1 MSSQKKIN
9 RVCSAKTSE
18 QGKKQMD
25 KLELKEPGQM
35 LRGRWWALVALA
47 FCLLVITLD
56 MTVLN
61 VALPT
66 LARDLRATESQLQWM
81 VDAYTLVYASLVLLG
96 GSLGDRFGR
105 KRMLQLG
112 LLLFGAGS
120 LWSALSGSANLLI
133 IARGFMGIG
142 GALIMPATLSLVTNI
157 FVGEERGRAIGIIQG
172 ISGVGVVIGPLLGG
186 FLLDHFSWGVIF
198 LINVPVVLLAIPVC
212 AWLVPE
218 SKDPLA
224 SRLDPLGALFS
235 ISGMFSLLYGIIE
248 APTYGL
254 SDPRILV
261 TLALALVLLT
271 SFVLW
276 ERHTSTPMLD
286 LSIFRTAAIS
296 ASVLALALASFGM
309 TGGLFFLT
317 QYLQLVLG
325 YTPLVAG
332 LSFTPLILGLLIAS
346 IALSPLLD
354 RLIGARFTITTGL
367 LVAAISIALFALLT
381 IHTSY
386 LETAAILF
394 LLGFG
399 LGITMVPAT
408 TAIMNSLP
416 LNRAGVGSAATD
428 TAQETGNALGVAILG
443 SILSAAYHTTMD
455 ASPVIQALPA
465 PVRTLVRDSL
475 GSATVIAAQMG
486 EQGHAILN
494 VAQSAFVQ
502 AIAPTVMVGAA
513 ISLCGTLV
521 ALLFVPRRIDKQ
533 VGEESPTPVE
543 KAAEA
548 ERVEEVQ
555 NA

>member
-1 MSSQKKIN
+1 MN
-9 RVCSAKTSE
+9 A
-18 QGKKQMD
+18 
-25 KLELKEPGQM
+25 LELNESGQIV
-35 LRGRWWALVALA
+35 RGRWWALVALA

-66 LARDLRATESQLQWM
+66 LARDLQATESQLQWM

-120 LWSALSGSANLLI
+120 LWSAFSGNATMLI

-142 GALIMPATLSLVTNI
+142 GALIMPGTLSLVANI
-157 FVGEERGRAIGIIQG
+157 FVGEERSRAIGIIQG
-172 ISGVGVVIGPLLGG
+172 ISGIGVVIGPLLGG

-198 LINVPVVLLAIPVC
+198 LINVPVVLLAVPIC

-218 SKDPLA
+218 SRDPLA
-224 SRLDPLGALFS
+224 SRLDPLGALLS
-235 ISGMFSLLYGIIE
+235 ITGMFSLLFGIIE
-248 APTYGL
+248 APTYGIA
-254 SDPRILV
+254 DPRILV
-261 TLALALVLLT
+261 ALALALVFLT
-271 SFVLW
+271 CFVLW
-276 ERHTSTPMLD
+276 ERRTSTPMLD
-286 LSIFRTAAIS
+286 LTIFRQPAIS

-317 QYLQLVLG
+317 QYQQLVLG
-325 YTPLVAG
+325 YTPLLAG

-346 IALSPLLD
+346 IGLSPLMD
-354 RLIGARFTITTGL
+354 RLIGAKFTITTGL
-367 LVAAISIALFALLT
+367 VVAAGSIALFALLT
-381 IHTSY
+381 LHTSY
-386 LETAAILF
+386 LETASILF

-443 SILSAAYHTTMD
+443 SILSATYHTTMD
-455 ASPVIQALPA
+455 ATPLVQALPTPLRA
-465 PVRTLVRDSL
+465 LVRDSL
-475 GSATVIAAQMG
+475 GSATVLVAHMG
-486 EQGHAILN
+486 ADGKAILAL
-494 VAQSAFVQ
+494 AQSAFVQ
-502 AIAPTVMVGAA
+502 AIAPTVLIGAA
-513 ISLCGTLV
+513 ISFCGALI
-521 ALLFVPRRIDKQ
+521 ALLFVPRRIAKHADQ
-533 VGEESPTPVE
+533 ASHAQNDEPVRLE
-543 KAAEA
+543 IEQEIQNV
-548 ERVEEVQ
+548 ERV
-555 NA
+555 

>member
-1 MSSQKKIN
+1 MN
-9 RVCSAKTSE
+9 KTA
-18 QGKKQMD
+18 QNAAG
-25 KLELKEPGQM
+25 PM

-66 LARDLRATESQLQWM
+66 LARDLKATESQLQWM

-120 LWSALSGSANLLI
+120 LWSALSGNANTLI
-133 IARGFMGIG
+133 VARGFMGIG
-142 GALIMPATLSLVTNI
+142 GALIMPGTLSLVANI
-157 FVGEERGRAIGIIQG
+157 FSGEERGRAIGILQG
-172 ISGVGVVIGPLLGG
+172 ISGIGIVVGPLLGG

-198 LINVPVVLLAIPVC
+198 LINIPVVLLSIPIC

-235 ISGMFSLLYGIIE
+235 ITGMFSLLYGIIE

-254 SDPRILV
+254 GDWRILIALSCAL
-261 TLALALVLLT
+261 TLLSA
-271 SFVLW
+271 FVLW

-286 LSIFRTAAIS
+286 LTIFRQAAIS
-296 ASVLALALASFGM
+296 ASILALTLASFGM
-309 TGGLFFLT
+309 SGGLFFLT

-332 LSFTPLILGLLIAS
+332 LSFTPMIIGLLIAS
-346 IALSPLLD
+346 IGLSPLLD
-354 RLIGARFTITTGL
+354 RLLGAKFTITTGL
-367 LVAAISIALFALLT
+367 FIAALSIALFAHLT
-381 IHTSY
+381 LHTSY
-386 LETAAILF
+386 LETASILF

-408 TAIMNSLP
+408 NAIMSSLP

-443 SILSAAYHTTMD
+443 SILTTAYHATMD
-455 ASPVIQALPA
+455 ASPIVQALPA
-465 PVRTLVRDSL
+465 PIRAIARDSL
-475 GSATVIAAQMG
+475 GSAVALVAQLG
-486 EQGHAILN
+486 NQGQALTGI
-494 VAQSAFVQ
+494 AQSAFVQ
-502 AIAPTVMVGAA
+502 AIAPTVLIGAV
-513 ISLCGTLV
+513 ISCCGALV
-521 ALLFVPRRIDKQ
+521 ALLFVPRRIARQ
-533 VGEESPTPVE
+533 VAEEIRSQEETAIDTKVAE
-543 KAAEA
+543 K
-548 ERVEEVQ
+548 V
-555 NA
+555 